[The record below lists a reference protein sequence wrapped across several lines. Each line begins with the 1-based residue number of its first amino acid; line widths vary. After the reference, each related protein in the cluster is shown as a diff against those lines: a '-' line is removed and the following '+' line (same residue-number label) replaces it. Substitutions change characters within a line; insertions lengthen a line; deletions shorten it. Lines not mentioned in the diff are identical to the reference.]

1 MCPICILTSVIYVLA
16 WIIGIFGFTK
26 AAKWIKFKYI
36 QWSGKKCDK
45 CKCREHASN

>member
-26 AAKWIKFKYI
+26 AAKWIKFKYT

-45 CKCREHASN
+45 CKCREKCQ